1 MNDEIKTLH
10 ELTAGIN
17 KLQVLTN
24 ERRGKQTSCTK
35 QPNRSVRTF
44 NKFTKT
50 EQSIAASAS
59 VASAN
64 PDATRNI
71 PCKKATVA
79 TMFFFLSHKLTHI
92 NTAEDWWIPKK
103 ALKISNGAHSIMTND
118 ISWNRVN

>member
-17 KLQVLTN
+17 KLQRLTN
-24 ERRGKQTSCTK
+24 EHRGKQTSCIK
-35 QPNRSVRTF
+35 QPNRSVRAM
-44 NKFTKT
+44 NKLT

-103 ALKISNGAHSIMTND
+103 AFKISNGAHSIMTND

>member
-24 ERRGKQTSCTK
+24 ERSGKQTSCIK

-50 EQSIAASAS
+50 EQSIAAS

-64 PDATRNI
+64 PDATSNI
-71 PCKKATVA
+71 PCEKATVA
-79 TMFFFLSHKLTHI
+79 AMFFFFFSSQAKHI
-92 NTAEDWWIPKK
+92 NRAEDWWIPNT
-103 ALKISNGAHSIMTND
+103 AFKIRNGAHSITTND